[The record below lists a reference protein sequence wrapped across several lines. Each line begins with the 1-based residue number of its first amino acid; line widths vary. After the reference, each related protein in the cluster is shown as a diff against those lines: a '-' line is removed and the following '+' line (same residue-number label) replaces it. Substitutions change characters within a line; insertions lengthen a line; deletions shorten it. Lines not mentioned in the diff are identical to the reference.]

1 MKSSRI
7 LTGPVLIVLIAG
19 GAALAQVPEPDDT
32 LNITATIPYQ
42 AQVAS
47 GAAYV
52 YLGDDHTEITNPVVI
67 IEGFDIDNTMGW
79 DFLYETMNQEG
90 MIETL
95 ATRGFDAVVLDF
107 TDATDYIQRNSFVAV
122 ELINYVNSIIEP
134 GASIAVVGASM
145 GGLVG
150 RYALAYMED
159 NGLNHNVRTFISFD
173 APHKGANIPLGM
185 QYWVKFFSIESDA
198 AAEMLGS
205 LQTPA
210 PRQMLAYYFTDP
222 PQSAPTSDALLTEL
236 EADLAAVGGY
246 PQLPR
251 LVAVANGSGYMAGQT
266 FGAGEQLILYEYNS
280 FLVDIIGNV
289 WAVPDGG
296 GRMIFDGELN
306 RIWPLP
312 DDYLQVSVTGT
323 LPYDNAPGGTRSSM
337 AQMDS
342 TEAPYGDIIALHEAH
357 CFIPTISALDI
368 ETEDLFYDI
377 AGDASLLAH
386 TPFDTVYFPIENQEH
401 IAITAESA
409 NWFVDEIER
418 GVYASVATPQV
429 AAPRITLYQN
439 SPNPFTSYTAVRFSL
454 AEAGHAR
461 LEVFDVAGRSVAL
474 LVDEMLPAGS
484 AQATWNGQDARG
496 RRVAP
501 GIYFLNLSAGG
512 SAVSVKML
520 LLK

>member
-1 MKSSRI
+1 VKSPRI
-7 LTGPVLIVLIAG
+7 LTGLALIVLITG
-19 GAALAQVPEPDDT
+19 GAAAAQVPEPDDT
-32 LNITATIPYQ
+32 LSITATIPYL

-52 YLGDDHTEITNPVVI
+52 YLGDDHTDITNPVLI
-67 IEGFDIDNTMGW
+67 IEGFDIGNTMGW
-79 DFLYETMNQEG
+79 EVLYETLNQEG
-90 MIETL
+90 LIETL
-95 ATRGFDAVVLDF
+95 STRGFDAVVLDF

-122 ELINYVNSIIEP
+122 ELIDYVNSVLEP
-134 GASIAVVGASM
+134 GASIAIVGASM

-150 RYALAYMED
+150 RYALSYMED
-159 NGLNHNVRTFISFD
+159 NGLDHNVRTFISFD
-173 APHKGANIPLGM
+173 APHKGANIPLGL

-198 AAEMLGS
+198 AADLLAS

-210 PRQMLAYYFTDP
+210 PKQMLAYYFTDP
-222 PQSAPTSDALLTEL
+222 PQSAPTSDALLMEL
-236 EADLAAVGGY
+236 ETDLAAVGDY

-251 LVAVANGSGYMAGQT
+251 LVAIANGSGYTAGQA

-280 FLVDIIGNV
+280 LLVDIIGNV

-296 GRMIFDGELN
+296 DQMIFDGELN

-312 DDYLQVSVTGT
+312 DDYLQVSVSGT
-323 LPYDNAPGGTRSSM
+323 RPYDSAPGGTRSSM
-337 AQMDS
+337 ATMDS
-342 TEAPYGDIIALHEAH
+342 TEAPYGDIIALHGAH

-368 ETEDLFYDI
+368 DTEDLFYDI
-377 AGDASLLAH
+377 AGDANLLAH
-386 TPFDTVYFPIENQEH
+386 TPFDVVYFPIENQEH

-409 NWFVDEIER
+409 NWFIDEIER
-418 GVYASVATPQV
+418 GVYAAVAMPRV
-429 AAPRITLYQN
+429 AASRITLHQN
-439 SPNPFTSYTAVRFSL
+439 SPNPFTSSTAVRFSL
-454 AEAGHAR
+454 SEGGHTR

-484 AQATWNGQDARG
+484 AQATWSGEDARG

-501 GIYFLNLSAGG
+501 GIYFLSLSAGG
-512 SAVSVKML
+512 SAQSVKML